1 MIVKEERGKLEN
13 ILFQARFEPGLQA
26 MRDWLH
32 VRQDELNAKWHGMAG
47 DDLVK
52 LQGEASSVARQL
64 RMLEKGPSVPQQTK
78 EMNNV

>member
-13 ILFQARFEPGLQA
+13 TIFQARFDPGLQA
-26 MRDWLH
+26 MHDWLY
-32 VRQDELNAKWHGMAG
+32 VRQNELNARWYTMTG

-52 LQGEASSVARQL
+52 FQGEASGIARQL
-64 RMLEKGPSVPQQTK
+64 KMLEKGPTVPQQTK